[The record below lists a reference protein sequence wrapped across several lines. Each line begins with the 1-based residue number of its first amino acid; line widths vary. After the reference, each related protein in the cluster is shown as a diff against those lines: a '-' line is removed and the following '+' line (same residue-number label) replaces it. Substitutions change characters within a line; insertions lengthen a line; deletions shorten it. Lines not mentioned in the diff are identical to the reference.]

1 MTGKKQ
7 ANKKRA
13 QFDFYIDLLG
23 HDILNS
29 NQAVLGYLEL
39 ISSNPTVDKK
49 TKAFAEKAIA
59 HTRSSTILIE
69 NVKRLVATR
78 NMDLSSLRPVNFV
91 DAVQKAQR
99 ELDKFYPGKKLLLE
113 MTNKPKDALVL
124 GDTYA
129 VDLLLNVFAIAARLN
144 PGDHIQM
151 RLSFTEEDVRGKPGW
166 VLRMTDE
173 RAQLPPYLDG
183 QGVTATYD
191 QDVSRA
197 VKAAGMLFAK
207 MIAENL
213 GGDFEAHAIHHEPK
227 TEGAIFMVALRSAE
241 KP

>member
-1 MTGKKQ
+1 LPARSETVHRG
-7 ANKKRA
+7 A

-39 ISSNPTVDKK
+39 ISSNPQADKK
-49 TKAFAEKAIA
+49 SKEFAEKAIS

-78 NMDLSSLRPVNFV
+78 NIDVRKLKPINLL
-91 DAVQKAQR
+91 DAVQKAQEDLSR
-99 ELDKFYPGKKLLLE
+99 FYPGKRLRLE
-113 MTNKPKDALVL
+113 MLNRPRDAVVI
-124 GDTYA
+124 GDNYA
-129 VDLLLNVFAIAARLN
+129 ADLLLNVFVIAARLN
-144 PGDHIQM
+144 PEDDI
-151 RLSFTEEDVRGKPGW
+151 RVKLSFSEDRVHGKPAW
-166 VLRMTDE
+166 VLTMSDQE
-173 RAQLPPYLDG
+173 AQLPPFLDG
-183 QGVTATYD
+183 EGVQATYA

-213 GGDFEAHAIHHEPK
+213 GGDFEAHAIHHGPK
-227 TEGAIFMVALRSAE
+227 TKGAVFTVALRKAE
-241 KP
+241 RP